1 MQGLL
6 SKVFAFI
13 FLFALCERASAQDSI
28 QLRTHINQLA
38 SKGMFGRGYV
48 GKGMQKA
55 GRYVAQQYA
64 AAGLQYFGKSYAQ
77 AFTYPVNTFPSVMD
91 VKVEDKTLTA
101 GVDYLVHPASKGFQA
116 EKLKVKIIDGRTFV
130 EKGAKNPAK
139 EWQKW
144 QKKMSKKKYAYLL
157 TNMDTVK
164 SLMEWKSNNRDLVQ
178 QLPEGVF
185 LTQHKVK
192 PIWSVAANPVA
203 ATLIELYDS
212 TLLLKKNNKL
222 EVTIINQHVP
232 KFEAENLIGFVPGT
246 ERPDSFIIITAHYDH
261 IGKMGNKAMFP
272 GASDNASGTAMLL
285 SLAKHYADTPAKY
298 TMVFM
303 AFAGEEAGL
312 LGSKFFVENPSFN
325 LGQIKFLINLDILG
339 DATDGISVVNGESH
353 RDEFQMLAALN
364 QTAESGQV
372 LKEVRRGGAA
382 ANSDHHHFSEK
393 GVPAFFIFSMGGKGY
408 YHDIWDKAE
417 HVTLKNVPAVGQL
430 LKRFIQTF

>member
-1 MQGLL
+1 MQSL
-6 SKVFAFI
+6 SVKVFAFLL
-13 FLFALCERASAQDSI
+13 LFALGKAASAQDSTQI
-28 QLRTHINQLA
+28 KTHINQLS
-38 SKGMFGRGYV
+38 SKGLFGRGYV

-91 VKVEDKTLTA
+91 VKVEDKTLMA

-116 EKLKVKIIDGRTFV
+116 DKLKVKVIDGKEFAT
-130 EKGAKNPAK
+130 KGAKNPAK

-144 QKKMSKKKYAYLL
+144 QKKLSKKKYAYLL

-164 SLMEWKSNNRDLVQ
+164 NLMGWKPNNRDLVQ

-192 PIWSVAANPVA
+192 PIWSVASTAAA
-203 ATLIELYDS
+203 ATLIEVYDS
-212 TLLLKKNNKL
+212 TLSLKKNNKL
-222 EVTIINQHVP
+222 EVTIINQHVA
-232 KFEAENLIGFVPGT
+232 KFEAENIIGFVPGT
-246 ERPDSFIIITAHYDH
+246 EKPDSFIVITAHYDH
-261 IGKMGNKAMFP
+261 LGKMGNKTMFP

-285 SLAKHYADTPAKY
+285 SLAKYYADTPARY

-312 LGSKFFVENPSFN
+312 LGSKFFVDNPLFPLSN
-325 LGQIKFLINLDILG
+325 IKFLINIDIMG
-339 DATDGISVVNGESH
+339 DATDGISVVNGETH
-353 RDEFQMLAALN
+353 RDAFQMLSALN
-364 QTAESGQV
+364 QTADSGQV

-382 ANSDHHHFSEK
+382 ANSDHHHFTEK

-417 HVTLKNVPAVGQL
+417 NVTLKNIPAVASL
-430 LKRFIQTF
+430 IKRFIQTF